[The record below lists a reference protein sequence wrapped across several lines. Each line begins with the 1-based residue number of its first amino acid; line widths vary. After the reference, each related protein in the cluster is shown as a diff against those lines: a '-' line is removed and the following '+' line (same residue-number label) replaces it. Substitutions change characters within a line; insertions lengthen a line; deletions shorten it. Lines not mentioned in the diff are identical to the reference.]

1 MGNGIADPRREKNLT
16 YQNISYLTKI
26 NLRRRRAVAR
36 AGREL
41 KDHNWNSE
49 QEKTKQ
55 KLNIH
60 LKKIPF

>member
-16 YQNISYLTKI
+16 YQNISYVTKI

-41 KDHNWNSE
+41 KDHNWDSE
-49 QEKTKQ
+49 QK
-55 KLNIH
+55 KLKNH
-60 LKKIPF
+60 F